1 VGTIAKEPDPWPRH
15 CRQGGYADFSVSQS
29 KLEQVKLYIGNQQKH
44 KHKVGFQDEL
54 RVSLKRHEI
63 EWDEK
68 YVRDSPA
75 KNLRHANPAKPEA
88 P

>member
-1 VGTIAKEPDPWPRH
+1 
-15 CRQGGYADFSVSQS
+15 
-29 KLEQVKLYIGNQQKH
+29 VKLYIANQVEH
-44 KHKVGFQDEL
+44 HRKVGFQDEL

>member
-1 VGTIAKEPDPWPRH
+1 
-15 CRQGGYADFSVSQS
+15 
-29 KLEQVKLYIGNQQKH
+29 VKLYIGNQQKH

-75 KNLRHANPAKPEA
+75 KNLRHANPAEPEG